1 MFETRDLKM
10 NRWREQG
17 IKRLPMED
25 FLEPLSVEE
34 VEELAVRSP
43 DIHLMKGEE
52 FYRQDQHNGGLF
64 FIRSGRVQVYKLS
77 LLGKQLTLVVLSAGM
92 VLTGRRMWNLYAQA
106 MEPSVV
112 AFIRRQDLERLIR
125 ERPEVGL
132 RLIDLLA
139 DDLQLM
145 DELLSD
151 VIYKGVPARLAGLIL
166 RLLASE
172 GVVSSEGFTIPS
184 RYTHAQLGYMIG
196 ARRVAVT
203 RALAHLREA
212 GLVETSQ
219 RHIYVR
225 DTDDL
230 EHAAAREK

>member
-1 MFETRDLKM
+1 M

-17 IKRLPMED
+17 IKRLPMEV

-43 DIHLMKGEE
+43 DIHLTKGEE
-52 FYRQDQHNGGLF
+52 FYRQAQHNGGLF
-64 FIRSGRVQVYKLS
+64 FIKYGRVQVYRLS
-77 LLGKQLTLVVLSAGM
+77 HLGKQLTLAVLSSGM
-92 VLTGRRMWNLYAQA
+92 LLTGRRMWSLYAQA
-106 MEPSVV
+106 LEPSVV
-112 AFIRRQDLERLIR
+112 AFIRRQEMEHLIR
-125 ERPEVGL
+125 KRPEVGL
-132 RLIDLLA
+132 VLIDLLA
-139 DDLQLM
+139 DDLRLM

-166 RLLASE
+166 RLLDME
-172 GVVSSEGFTIPS
+172 GVVSGEGYTIP
-184 RYTHAQLGYMIG
+184 RHYTHAQLGYMIG

-203 RALAHLREA
+203 RAFVRLQDEGAVQLE
-212 GLVETSQ
+212 
-219 RHIYVR
+219 RHMIYVR

>member
-1 MFETRDLKM
+1 M

-64 FIRSGRVQVYKLS
+64 FIKSGRVQVYKLS
-77 LLGKQLTLVVLSAGM
+77 LLGKQLTLVVLSTGM
-92 VLTGRRMWNLYAQA
+92 VLAGRRMWNLYAQA
-106 MEPSVV
+106 LEPSVV
-112 AFIRRQDLERLIR
+112 AFIRRQDMERLIR
-125 ERPEVGL
+125 TRPEVGL
-132 RLIDLLA
+132 RLIDLMA
-139 DDLQLM
+139 DELHVM

-151 VIYKGVPARLAGLIL
+151 VIYKDVPARLAGLIL
-166 RLLASE
+166 RLLDRE
-172 GVVSSEGFTIPS
+172 GVVSSEGYTIPS
-184 RYTHAQLGYMIG
+184 RYTHAQMGYMIG

-203 RALAHLREA
+203 RAFGRLQDEGAVQLR
-212 GLVETSQ
+212 Q
-219 RHIYVR
+219 RMIYVR

>member
-1 MFETRDLKM
+1 
-10 NRWREQG
+10 
-17 IKRLPMED
+17 MED

-43 DIHLMKGEE
+43 DIHLLKGEE

-64 FIRSGRVQVYKLS
+64 FIKSGRVQVYKLS
-77 LLGKQLTLVVLSAGM
+77 LLGKQLTLVVLSSGM
-92 VLTGRRMWNLYAQA
+92 VLTGRRMWNLYAEA
-106 MEPSVV
+106 LEPSVV

-125 ERPEVGL
+125 KRPEVGL

-139 DDLQLM
+139 DDLHLM

-166 RLLASE
+166 RLLVSE
-172 GVVSSEGFTIPS
+172 GVVSNEGYTIAS

-203 RALAHLREA
+203 RALSHLRDA
-212 GLVETSQ
+212 GLVDTSQ
-219 RHIYVR
+219 HRIYVR

>member
-1 MFETRDLKM
+1 M

-64 FIRSGRVQVYKLS
+64 FIKSGRVQVYKLS
-77 LLGKQLTLVVLSAGM
+77 LLGKQLTLVVLSTGM

-112 AFIRRQDLERLIR
+112 AFIRRRDLERLIR
-125 ERPEVGL
+125 KRPEVGL

-139 DDLQLM
+139 DELHVM

-151 VIYKGVPARLAGLIL
+151 VIYKDVRARLAGLIL
-166 RLLASE
+166 RLLSRE
-172 GVVSSEGFTIPS
+172 GVVSSEGYTIPS
-184 RYTHAQLGYMIG
+184 RYTHAQMGSMIG

-203 RALAHLREA
+203 RAFGRLQDEGAVQLK
-212 GLVETSQ
+212 
-219 RHIYVR
+219 RHMIYVR
-225 DTDDL
+225 DMDEL